1 MEIQQPTILIVDDE
15 EKIRHILK
23 LNLQQQYNI
32 LLAQNGAEAKS
43 YLEHETVHLVL
54 TDLRMPDMSGLDLLN
69 HIKSS
74 YGSIPVIIITAFGT
88 IENAVQAM
96 KMGAYDYI
104 IKPIKIEELEL
115 LLEKSLHYGRLLEEN
130 ASLKQRLK
138 QYEGFQE
145 IITVNPALKA
155 LIATIKQVAP
165 TQANVLIEGES
176 GTGKQLFAQAIHYY
190 SPRANEPLVE
200 INCGAIPHDLLE
212 SELFGHEKGAF
223 TGAVKTKKGKFEI
236 ADRGTL
242 FLDEIGEMPLDLQVK
257 LLHVLENQ
265 KFTRVGGTQL
275 LRTNARII
283 AATNRNLQQ
292 EVGQKHFREDLYYRL
307 KVVFLRIPPL
317 RERREDIP
325 LLARHFLKKHQY
337 LNPAPITEITDD
349 ALQILQ
355 TYTWHGNV
363 RELENTIMQAIIFAR
378 NGRIT
383 PELLPDDITKSI
395 RIKSEKIPLTKS
407 ELQQEKMKRTE
418 KIIKEIEYSFL
429 TRLLKETSGNISKA
443 ARKSGYD
450 RRQIQNL
457 IKKHHLNIENFK

>member
-1 MEIQQPTILIVDDE
+1 MKAQQPTILIVDDE
-15 EKIRHILK
+15 EKIRHILR
-23 LNLQQQYNI
+23 LNLQHKYNI
-32 LLAQNGAEAKS
+32 LLAQNGSEAKS

-54 TDLRMPDMSGLDLLN
+54 TDLRMPDMNGLDLLK
-69 HIKSS
+69 HIKKS

-96 KMGAYDYI
+96 KLGAYDYI

-130 ASLKQRLK
+130 KNLRQRLK
-138 QYEGFQE
+138 QYEDFQE

-155 LIATIKQVAP
+155 LLATIKQVAP

-176 GTGKQLFAQAIHYY
+176 GTGKQLFAQAIHY
-190 SPRANEPLVE
+190 SGPRANGSLVE
-200 INCGAIPHDLLE
+200 INCGAIPRELLE

-257 LLHVLENQ
+257 LLHVIENQ
-265 KFTRVGGTQL
+265 KFTRVGGTQFL
-275 LRTNARII
+275 QTNTRIV

-292 EVGQKHFREDLYYRL
+292 EVQQKHFREDLYYRL

-325 LLARHFLKKHQY
+325 LLVRHFLKKHQH
-337 LNPAPITEITDD
+337 LNPVPVSEITDD
-349 ALQILQ
+349 CMEMLQA
-355 TYTWHGNV
+355 YSWHGNV

-378 NGRIT
+378 KGRISQ
-383 PELLPDDITKSI
+383 ELLPEDIRESI
-395 RIKSEKIPLTKS
+395 HLKTDKIPVNKKT
-407 ELQQEKMKRTE
+407 LQQEKIKRTE
-418 KIIKEIEYSFL
+418 KIIKKIEYSFL
-429 TRLLKETSGNISKA
+429 ARLLKETSGNISKA
-443 ARKSGYD
+443 AQLSGYD

-457 IKKHHLNIENFK
+457 IKKHGLNIENFK